1 MCLYIPLKNVIILT
15 SFIAPTVDPF
25 DPPVSIKHIKQIM
38 TNGGQPAI
46 SVGIAT
52 LAPVVVIAE
61 TTVNNKNKNTKS

>member
-1 MCLYIPLKNVIILT
+1 MPEAEVTVSGIPYISRIEMEEEK
-15 SFIAPTVDPF
+15 D
-25 DPPVSIKHIKQIM
+25 SIKHIKQIM

-61 TTVNNKNKNTKS
+61 TTVNNKSIGTMFEIK